1 MSIVFPY
8 LYADDKCIILR
19 VVKTS
24 DIFFQEFDDGVIY
37 LRHFLYDAYQLDV
50 LNHPEISPADLFG
63 RPSSRRA
70 LYNHSYISYGRL
82 RMLIFQ
88 SGSLF
93 LRWVRPLFADEPLQ
107 LSLPDKGFN
116 LLFQV
121 VTINCVMAVIT
132 VEAAVLAKKC

>member
-70 LYNHSYISYGRL
+70 LYNHYYISYGRL

-88 SGSLF
+88 LGSLL
-93 LRWVRPLFADEPLQ
+93 LRWVHPLFADEPLQ

-116 LLFQV
+116 LL
-121 VTINCVMAVIT
+121 
-132 VEAAVLAKKC
+132 L